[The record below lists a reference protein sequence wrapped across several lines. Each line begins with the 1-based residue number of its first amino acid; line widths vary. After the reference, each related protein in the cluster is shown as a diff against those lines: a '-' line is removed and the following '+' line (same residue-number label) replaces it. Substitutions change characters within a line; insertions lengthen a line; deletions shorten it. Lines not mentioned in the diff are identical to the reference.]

1 MQFGYT
7 YGFFF
12 AGCSLMYEC
21 SLDVS
26 DSYFIIGLLNDS
38 TTGVTLSSITSILGY
53 SIIPIVLLSAVS
65 LVIPAQCVVAFHF
78 QA

>member
-1 MQFGYT
+1 
-7 YGFFF
+7 
-12 AGCSLMYEC
+12 MYEC